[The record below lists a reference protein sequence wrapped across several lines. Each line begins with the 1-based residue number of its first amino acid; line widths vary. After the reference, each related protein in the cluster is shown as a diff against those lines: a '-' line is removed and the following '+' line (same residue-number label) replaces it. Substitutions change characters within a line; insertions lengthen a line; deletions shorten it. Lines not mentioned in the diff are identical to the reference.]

1 MLVAAAV
8 AAAAHAT
15 APAYSS
21 PLAVVSPAGDGLAM
35 NRRAHS
41 TCSAVQLLAS
51 KRRCEL
57 CRRRPGSLLP
67 GVLCSGRLGQPGG
80 PGTSGGSERTFNLK
94 AQ

>member
-21 PLAVVSPAGDGLAM
+21 PPAVVSPAGDGLAM

-41 TCSAVQLLAS
+41 TCSAVQLLAVLGLVTAVS
-51 KRRCEL
+51 DGIVL
-57 CRRRPGSLLP
+57 SPGA
-67 GVLCSGRLGQPGG
+67 SGDVGGQG
-80 PGTSGGSERTFNLK
+80 
-94 AQ
+94 AQASTTT